1 MSEMHKE
8 QTSQQ
13 SSLYRVHESCAI
25 TITTI
30 VNGRHSTESRKV
42 LRCPLTLLLNP
53 ESHLECEEG
62 GEGHD
67 NTDEN
72 PW

>member
-8 QTSQQ
+8 QASQQ
-13 SSLYRVHESCAI
+13 SSLHRVHENCAI

-30 VNGRHSTESRKV
+30 FNGRLSTESRKV
-42 LRCPLTLLLNP
+42 LPCPHNAPPQP
-53 ESHLECEEG
+53 ESHLESEEG